1 MQLYNY
7 TMIRFCI
14 ITIIVNFCLIFS
26 VGCKQST
33 APNPDDTKLG
43 GSSSSRPDWVNA
55 TDIYGAGAAGL
66 HMRDDGMQ
74 GNYVE
79 GILPS
84 ILFDFDQTFIRP
96 DERYKLDEAAEYLRS
111 NPENRLLLEGH
122 CDWRGTA
129 EYNLSL
135 GDRRANSV
143 QEYLSNLGISPSRI
157 ETVSMGDLE
166 AVTEGSESQTQEDRR
181 ADLIVVEPL

>member
-1 MQLYNY
+1 
-7 TMIRFCI
+7 MIRFCI
-14 ITIIVNFCLIFS
+14 FTIIVNFCLIFS

-43 GSSSSRPDWVNA
+43 GNLSSRPDWVNE
-55 TDIYGAGAAGL
+55 TGIPGL
-66 HMRDDGMQ
+66 HKRDVGEQ

-84 ILFDFDQTFIRP
+84 IHFDFDQTFIRQN
-96 DERYKLDEAAEYLRS
+96 ERYKLDEAAEYLRS

-143 QEYLSNLGISPSRI
+143 EHYLSNLGISPSRI

-166 AVTEGSESQTQEDRR
+166 AVTEGSESHMQEDRR
-181 ADLIVVEPL
+181 ADLIVIKPL

>member
-7 TMIRFCI
+7 IMIRFYI

-55 TDIYGAGAAGL
+55 TNIYGAGAAGL
-66 HMRDDGMQ
+66 QIRDDGMQ
-74 GNYVE
+74 GKYIE

-96 DERYKLDEAAEYLRS
+96 DERYKLDEAAEHLRS
-111 NPENRLLLEGH
+111 NPENRLLIEGH

-166 AVTEGSESQTQEDRR
+166 AVTEGSESQMQEERR